1 MSTLQNLLDKINN
14 LRKNIHNGMHA
25 PHKPLLILYA
35 LGELSRGN
43 ESVSFRDIESP
54 LTRLLKDFGPQRS
67 TPHPENPF
75 WHLQTDELWVV
86 TPDVF
91 SEIQKGNDG
100 PKKKR
105 SPGKKDL
112 KEKNAVGG
120 FSPEA
125 KKVLTSNPENVRIV
139 ARTVLD
145 ANFPESLHQDILDS
159 VGLSAGLSVETPD
172 GKKKRSSDFRRRVLR
187 AYESRCCLCGYD
199 IRLGDRLVG
208 VEAAHIMWHQVGG
221 PDEESNG
228 LALCVLHHKVFD
240 LGAFTIDVD
249 GQTVVCS
256 QELSGTTKTEWL
268 LGFHGSLLRR
278 PQSEVYFPKSKYFDW
293 HRETIFKGPG
303 RDVEGVV

>member
-14 LRKNIHNGMHA
+14 LRKNIHNGVHA
-25 PHKPLLILYA
+25 PHKPLLILHA

-43 ESVSFRDIESP
+43 ESVSFRDVDSP
-54 LTRLLKDFGPQRS
+54 LTKLLKDFGPQRS

-75 WHLQTDELWVV
+75 WHLQSDKLWVV
-86 TPDVF
+86 TSDELL
-91 SEIQKGNDG
+91 EIQKGNNDT
-100 PKKKR
+100 KKKK
-105 SPGKKDL
+105 SPGKTEL

-120 FSPEA
+120 FPPEE
-125 KKVLTSNPENVRIV
+125 KKVLMSKPENAGIV
-139 ARTVLD
+139 ARTLLYD
-145 ANFPESLHQDILDS
+145 NFPESLHQDILDS
-159 VGLSAGLSVETPD
+159 VGLSMETSD

-228 LALCVLHHKVFD
+228 LALCALHHKVFD
-240 LGAFTIDVD
+240 FGAFTIDVD

-256 QELSGTTKTEWL
+256 QELSGTKQTEWL
-268 LGFHGSLLRR
+268 LGFHGSRLTR
-278 PQSEVYFPKSKYFDW
+278 PQSEVYFPKSKYLDW

-303 RDVEGVV
+303 RDIEGVVR

>member
-14 LRKNIHNGMHA
+14 LLKNIHNGVHA
-25 PHKPLLILYA
+25 PHKPLLILHA

-43 ESVSFRDIESP
+43 ESVSFRDVESP
-54 LTRLLKDFGPQRS
+54 LTRLLKDFGPQRV
-67 TPHPENPF
+67 THHPEYPF
-75 WHLQTDELWVV
+75 WYLQNDGLWVV
-86 TPDVF
+86 T
-91 SEIQKGNDG
+91 SDG
-100 PKKKR
+100 PLERRKSNNDPKKTELIK
-105 SPGKKDL
+105 
-112 KEKNAVGG
+112 KNAVGS
-120 FSPEA
+120 FSPVE
-125 KKVLTSNPENVRIV
+125 KKVLMSNPENVRIV
-139 ARTVLD
+139 ARTLLD

-159 VGLSAGLSVETPD
+159 VGLSVGLSGRLSMEIPD

-240 LGAFTIDVD
+240 FGAFTIDVD

-256 QELSGTTKTEWL
+256 QELSGTTQTEWL
-268 LGFHGSLLRR
+268 LGFHGSRLTR

-293 HRETIFKGPG
+293 HRKTIFKGPG
-303 RDVEGVV
+303 RDIAGVVW